1 MNNRRKKFLATQFV
15 SVMVAI
21 SAVISP
27 VIAGTSVSLTDTP
40 VVRTQETKRQGTK
53 KSKKKTAVSV
63 ASTSKVKDRK
73 KAAKKYAGRKATVA
87 SAMKG
92 EKLDT
97 SIKKKLKKLKKLSL
111 RMSRLYIKKGKA
123 KKSVKVTV
131 KVNNLTKKVKHVYVL
146 RYDTKKKKW
155 YLTKAIPNY
164 KKKTVTFSV
173 SNFSTYAVVYTK

>member
-73 KAAKKYAGRKATVA
+73 RQQKSMQA
-87 SAMKG
+87 
-92 EKLDT
+92 EKPP
-97 SIKKKLKKLKKLSL
+97 SL
-111 RMSRLYIKKGKA
+111 
-123 KKSVKVTV
+123 
-131 KVNNLTKKVKHVYVL
+131 
-146 RYDTKKKKW
+146 
-155 YLTKAIPNY
+155 PQ
-164 KKKTVTFSV
+164 
-173 SNFSTYAVVYTK
+173 